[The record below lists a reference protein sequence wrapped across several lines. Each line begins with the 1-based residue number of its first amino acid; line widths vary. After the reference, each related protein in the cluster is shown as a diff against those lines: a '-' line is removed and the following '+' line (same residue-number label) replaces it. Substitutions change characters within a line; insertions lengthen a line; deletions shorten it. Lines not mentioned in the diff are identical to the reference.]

1 MQIKVTRLC
10 ATEALTAQSLVK
22 SFADRDVSAKYLE
35 GFLKNPANY
44 LLVGELDGQIAGYL
58 LAHALQRLKQES
70 HKMFI
75 YEIDVAST
83 YQRKGVGTALINHVR
98 EIVRRE
104 QMMNA
109 FVFTSYS
116 NKDAVQFYKRTGGIV
131 ENGDDLM
138 FVYRP

>member
-1 MQIKVTRLC
+1 
-10 ATEALTAQSLVK
+10 
-22 SFADRDVSAKYLE
+22 
-35 GFLKNPANY
+35 
-44 LLVGELDGQIAGYL
+44 
-58 LAHALQRLKQES
+58 
-70 HKMFI
+70 MFI

-104 QMMNA
+104 KMMNA

-116 NKDAVQFYKRTGGIV
+116 NKDAVEFYKRTGGIV